1 LRRESVME
9 KKLLNIIKDWAVK
22 NKKIF
27 WKYEV
32 SSFYKSYVIKV
43 GNLPDPSPENVTVSA
58 NNRLL
63 NNQQKTDLSDA
74 IKKAYT
80 KEETSKSSSIDVKI
94 DYEDGAVIAEV
105 V

>member
-1 LRRESVME
+1 ME

-43 GNLPDPSPENVTVSA
+43 GNLPDPSAENVTVSA

-63 NNQQKTDLSDA
+63 NNQQKTDLSNA

-80 KEETSKSSSIDVKI
+80 KEEASKSTSIDVRI

>member
-1 LRRESVME
+1 ME
-9 KKLLNIIKDWAVK
+9 KKLLNIIKDWVGK

-43 GNLPDPSPENVTVSA
+43 GNLPDPAAENITVSA

-63 NNQQKTDLSDA
+63 NIQQKTELSNA

-80 KEETSKSSSIDVKI
+80 KTETSKATSIDVRI

>member
-1 LRRESVME
+1 ME

-43 GNLPDPSPENVTVSA
+43 GNLPDPSAENVTVSA

-63 NNQQKTDLSDA
+63 NLQQKTDLSSA

-80 KEETSKSSSIDVKI
+80 TTETLKISSIDVRI